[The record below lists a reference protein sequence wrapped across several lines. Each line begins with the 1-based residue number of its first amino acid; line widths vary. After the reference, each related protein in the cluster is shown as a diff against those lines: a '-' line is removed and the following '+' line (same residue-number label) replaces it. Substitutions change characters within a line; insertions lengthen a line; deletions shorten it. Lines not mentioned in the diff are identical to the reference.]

1 MNENIFISLDIIKEN
16 DIEYFLSYG
25 KFYLHETI
33 KKTFK
38 QKKNINISIFLR
50 LRKNTGNFY

>member
-38 QKKNINISIFLR
+38 QKK
-50 LRKNTGNFY
+50 KY